1 MPVDPQIQALLDKG
15 TGVPAT
21 HTLAVPA
28 ARAQYEARIALM
40 AKPADIAAVR
50 EETIDGPGGP
60 LPIRIYTPH
69 RTGPFPLLVFLHGSG
84 FVLCSLDTHD
94 GMCRN
99 LCAGAGCVVASVDYR
114 LAPEH
119 QCPARIDQC
128 PHATRWAAAHAAE
141 IGADPDRP
149 AIARDRA

>member
-1 MPVDPQIQALLDKG
+1 MPVDPEIQELLDKG

-69 RTGPFPLLVFLHGSG
+69 GTGPFPLLVFLHGSG

-94 GMCRN
+94 GLCRN
-99 LCAGAGCVVASVDYR
+99 LCAGAGCVAASLDYP
-114 LAPEH
+114 LAPAH
-119 QCPARIDQC
+119 KFPARIHPFPPQTRLAAG
-128 PHATRWAAAHAAE
+128 HAPG
-141 IGADPDRP
+141 I
-149 AIARDRA
+149 RA